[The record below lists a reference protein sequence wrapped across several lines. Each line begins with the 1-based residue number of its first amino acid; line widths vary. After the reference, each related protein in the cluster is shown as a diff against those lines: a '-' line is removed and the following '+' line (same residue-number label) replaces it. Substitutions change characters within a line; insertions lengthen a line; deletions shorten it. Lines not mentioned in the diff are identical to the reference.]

1 MVDKEKLKTNDMK
14 IPESFGLK
22 WKDAINS
29 IIIMIIA
36 NMLMIITNAA
46 EGEFPSIGEFKAG
59 LFGTLKYGVAP
70 YLLKNFFSND
80 IKIAQNTLSKAK
92 IEGKEAAAPI
102 PPVSAEEK
110 VDISKFLPTTSVP
123 GKPDTN

>member
-1 MVDKEKLKTNDMK
+1 MK

-36 NMLMIITNAA
+36 NALMIVMNAA
-46 EGEFPSIGEFKAG
+46 EGEFPSIEEFKDG

-80 IKIAQNTLSKAK
+80 IKAAQNTLSKAK
-92 IEGKEAAAPI
+92 MEGNEAAQPI
-102 PPVSAEEK
+102 PPPLDTK
-110 VDISKFLPTTSVP
+110 VDISKFPPSGTVP
-123 GKPDTN
+123 GQPEGKL